1 MSQLYSKSIDRDRSQ
16 YCGRQSQKQ
25 LGRLHRAKFV
35 KRARH
40 KANRRTGRQLNY
52 NGLVLVLWN
61 EDVNRL
67 GEIDP
72 NLAMRVSMYAWA
84 SSDAQRA
91 EYKRIFWNSQKG
103 DMKRDFRR
111 AGDLLMDIHG
121 GTLSAEGRVI
131 VWKN

>member
-1 MSQLYSKSIDRDRSQ
+1 M
-16 YCGRQSQKQ
+16 
-25 LGRLHRAKFV
+25 
-35 KRARH
+35 
-40 KANRRTGRQLNY
+40 NY

-84 SSDAQRA
+84 KDDAERA
-91 EYKRIFWNSQKG
+91 KFKRIFWNSQKG
-103 DMKRDFRR
+103 DMKRDFAR